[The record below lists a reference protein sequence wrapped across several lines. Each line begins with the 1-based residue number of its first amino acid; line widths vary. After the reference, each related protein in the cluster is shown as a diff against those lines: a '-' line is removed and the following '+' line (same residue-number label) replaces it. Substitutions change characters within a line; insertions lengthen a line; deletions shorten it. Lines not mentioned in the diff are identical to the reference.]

1 MPQSRIESGDGD
13 ALNRLTIHELSETA
27 SGAIARRI
35 LFVAAV
41 VSALAALLLA
51 TTNLQLGQRWLLVGC
66 FVATSALSLLA
77 ARWSQAAAQWAV
89 LGVSVVALALVAVYG
104 LLSGLG
110 FNAPAIGFLTLLPMV
125 ICVAVGSRAGIVTAM
140 ATAVAL
146 MLLAWAEHRG
156 WIGGATVL
164 AELPLPRRLAN
175 HLLLVGAGLA
185 CGLTAART
193 LTVHRR
199 ASEERE
205 ARFTHLLGIAVDTY
219 WELDDASHT
228 TTVWRR
234 DGDNRFVKQARAFP
248 APWERPEWG
257 NDATA
262 TAAHIAALDARRSFR
277 DLPSQWR
284 RRDGTIRHELISGE
298 PRFDA
303 QGRFVGFWGVGR
315 DITADLQLKQAVR
328 ESEARYRDLFDVA
341 PLALVIHRY
350 GRVIEA
356 NAAAAALFGYA
367 DPPAMKGQDLL
378 AHLGPEERDRSAARE
393 RAVLAG
399 ERVPPAVYRWVTHDG
414 RRPVL
419 RANATR
425 LEIDGQYHVL
435 AIFEDISEL
444 HHAQEALQ
452 RSEATLSHL
461 VATSPDL
468 ITLTDMDTG
477 VYVMVNDTFTR
488 LTGYTREQAIGHTAI
503 DLGVWADPR
512 DREPFIEA
520 LRHKGSVSNWP
531 HEFVSRNGETFI
543 LLLSAAQFELEGRRY
558 VVLNGRDISETE
570 RTRLAHEAVL
580 QNASLGIAFTREQ
593 KILQANPALEQMLG
607 WERGTLAGQP
617 GRAVWPGDADYAE
630 VGQLIGPLLAH
641 GESVE
646 FVRELK
652 RRDDTVF
659 WCRLLAKAVN
669 PSHPLRGGTI
679 WIVEDIT
686 ERRRTE
692 QALAKARD
700 EAEAASRAK
709 SAFLANMSHEI
720 RTPLNGLI
728 GLARLARLPEMDE
741 ARRRQYLDQIGDSAE
756 TLAAVIAD
764 VLDLSKIEAGKL
776 TVDTI
781 AFDLTSLLQ
790 ALGRVYGALADARG
804 LSYDQRVE
812 PELPRRVMGDPVRLR
827 QILTNYLNN
836 ALKFTAHGG
845 VELRAE
851 MPRAGWLRVEVVD
864 TGPGIEADVQA
875 RLFRPFQQADSS
887 TTRRFGGTGL
897 GLSICRELAELMHGQ
912 VGVSSTPGR
921 GSCFWVELPL
931 EAADPDAPDTAWGD
945 DVGAESLS
953 GSRVL
958 MTEDNAVNMTIAVA
972 MLEQWGVQ
980 VSQATDGAQAVR
992 AVVEADRAAR
1002 PFDAVLMDVQMP
1014 VMSGYEATRQLR
1026 QLYDAET
1033 LPIIALTAAA
1043 LTSERELA
1051 LQAGMNDFLTKP
1063 IDVQRL
1069 RDTLTATLDARRA
1082 ARRLDA

>member
-1 MPQSRIESGDGD
+1 MPQCGTENG
-13 ALNRLTIHELSETA
+13 AVVPVNRLTIDELRESA

-35 LFVAAV
+35 LLVASV

-51 TTNLQLGQRWLLVGC
+51 TTHLPLNLRWPLVGC
-66 FVATSALSLLA
+66 FVVTSVLSWVAT
-77 ARWSQAAAQWAV
+77 RWSQATAQWAV
-89 LGVSVVALALVAVYG
+89 LGVCAGALALVASYG

-125 ICVAVGSRAGIVTAM
+125 ICVAVGSRAGIVTA
-140 ATAVAL
+140 AVTAVAL
-146 MLLAWAEHRG
+146 LVLAWAEASG
-156 WIGGATVL
+156 WVGAAVL
-164 AELPLPRRLAN
+164 AQLPLPRRLAN

-185 CGLTAART
+185 CGLAVAHT
-193 LTVHRR
+193 LALHRR
-199 ASEERE
+199 AGDERE
-205 ARFTHLLGIAVDTY
+205 ARFMHLLGIAVDTY
-219 WELDDASHT
+219 WELDDASSK

-234 DGDNRFVKQARAFP
+234 GPDNRFIQRARTFP
-248 APWERPEWG
+248 APWERPEWA
-257 NDATA
+257 NDAA
-262 TAAHIAALDARRSFR
+262 ITAAHIAARDARRSFR
-277 DLPSQWR
+277 DLPSAWR

-328 ESEARYRDLFDVA
+328 DSEARYRDLFDVA
-341 PLALVIHRY
+341 PLALVIHRG
-350 GRVIEA
+350 GRVIDV
-356 NAAAAALFGYA
+356 NTAAVALFGFKDA
-367 DPPAMKGQDLL
+367 AAMKAQPLL
-378 AHLGPEERDRSAARE
+378 ARLDPEERARAAERE

-399 ERVPPAVYRWVTHDG
+399 QRMEPAVYRWTMHDG
-414 RRPVL
+414 RRAVL
-419 RANATR
+419 RANGTR
-425 LEIDGQYHVL
+425 LEVDGQPCVL
-435 AIFEDISEL
+435 AIFEDISDL
-444 HHAQEALQ
+444 HQAQEALQ

-468 ITLTDMDTG
+468 ITLTDMDSG

-488 LTGYTREQAIGHTAI
+488 LTGYTREQAVGHTAI
-503 DLGVWADPR
+503 ELGVWADPR
-512 DREPFIEA
+512 DREPFIAA
-520 LRHKGSVSNWP
+520 LRSRGSVANLP
-531 HEFVSRNGETFI
+531 HEFVSRSGESFI

-580 QNASLGIAFTREQ
+580 QNATLGIAFTREQ

-607 WERGTLAGQP
+607 WERGTLTGRP
-617 GRAVWPGDADYAE
+617 GRAVWPNDDDYAE

-646 FVRELK
+646 FVRQLQ
-652 RRDDTVF
+652 RRDGTVF

-700 EAEAASRAK
+700 EAEAANRAK

-728 GLARLARLPEMDE
+728 GLARLARSPELDE

-781 AFDLTSLLQ
+781 AFDLASLLQ

-845 VELRAE
+845 LELRAD
-851 MPRAGWLRVEVVD
+851 MPHAGWLRVEVCD

-875 RLFRPFQQADSS
+875 RLFMPFQQADSS

-897 GLSICRELAELMHGQ
+897 GLSICRELAELMGGR
-912 VGVSSTPGR
+912 VGVRSTPGR

-945 DVGAESLS
+945 EVGAESLS
-953 GSRVL
+953 GARVL

-992 AVVEADRAAR
+992 AVVEADRAGR

-1014 VMSGYEATRQLR
+1014 VMSGHEATRQLR
-1026 QLYDAET
+1026 ELYDADT

-1051 LQAGMNDFLTKP
+1051 LQVGMNDFLTKP

-1069 RDTLTATLDARRA
+1069 RDTLTATLDARRTVRGLGA
-1082 ARRLDA
+1082 